1 MVCVTVAAGFRGI
14 FASLGVWPADLV
26 RRRVRF
32 AVVFPGR
39 AWVCECSASRHVGA
53 GPAIP
58 DSVCGLSERVLFYLQ
73 VALLVRRGQM
83 RILGRVFEWGS
94 VCVGSNGF
102 RGQRVGT
109 GWAAL
114 AGCGGVG
121 DWVEKTD

>member
-1 MVCVTVAAGFRGI
+1 MVCVTVAGFRGI

-39 AWVCECSASRHVGA
+39 AWVCECAYSASRHVGA

-73 VALLVRRGQM
+73 VALLVGRG
-83 RILGRVFEWGS
+83 
-94 VCVGSNGF
+94 
-102 RGQRVGT
+102 
-109 GWAAL
+109 
-114 AGCGGVG
+114 
-121 DWVEKTD
+121 